1 MNAISLFSGIGG
13 LDLSA
18 EAAGI
23 EPVLFCEIDLC
34 EVEMAQFRALVRADK
49 DELKSE
55 QERLTAELAE
65 VTAKIAAIEDEQ
77 QGSLFG
83 EV

>member
-1 MNAISLFSGIGG
+1 MTTALSDLATLYSERNRIKSSLR
-13 LDLSA
+13 
-18 EAAGI
+18 
-23 EPVLFCEIDLC
+23 

-49 DELKSE
+49 DELKGE
-55 QERLTAELAE
+55 QERLSAELAE

>member
-1 MNAISLFSGIGG
+1 MTTALSDLASLYGERNRIKS
-13 LDLSA
+13 S
-18 EAAGI
+18 
-23 EPVLFCEIDLC
+23 LC

-49 DELKSE
+49 DELKSQ

-77 QGSLFG
+77 QGNLFG
-83 EV
+83 EGNA